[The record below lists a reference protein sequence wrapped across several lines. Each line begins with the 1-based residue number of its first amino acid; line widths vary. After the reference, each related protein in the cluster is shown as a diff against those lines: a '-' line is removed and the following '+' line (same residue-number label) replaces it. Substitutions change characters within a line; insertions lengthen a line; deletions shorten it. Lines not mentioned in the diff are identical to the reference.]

1 MGLPEKLGS
10 MSLLKWT
17 FLGYTATS
25 SSDTPIYGGFLSH
38 GGTPIAGWI
47 ISWII
52 SWKIPLSDD
61 EQGYPHGLET
71 SIDVLFHQSPV
82 RRKKHDQHDQHD
94 LNELALLQ

>member
-25 SSDTPIYGGFLSH
+25 SSVTPIYGGFLSH

-47 ISWII
+47 ISW
-52 SWKIPLSDD
+52 KIPLSN
-61 EQGYPHGLET
+61 G
-71 SIDVLFHQSPV
+71 
-82 RRKKHDQHDQHD
+82 
-94 LNELALLQ
+94 